1 MNIDG
6 GLQISDLGGVLRRRA
21 KAVAATS
28 LAVTLVIYWIA
39 MALPNVYT
47 SYATVLV
54 EPQAVSGDLVK
65 AGVADSDINQRL
77 HLMTAQ
83 ILARPRMSRIID
95 ELGLYKKESEYLLR
109 EELIDLM
116 RKDVRVEPVVPEL
129 EQRSGRTRDIAIN
142 EFRIL
147 YDSYDANVARDVA
160 QRLAND
166 FIETHIN
173 ARVQQSQKSLEFV
186 EGELERLSKRVREVE
201 TQIAQVK
208 ADNSGTLPEELDS
221 NQRRLDRVLQDLASA
236 QRTYDEANSDKQFF
250 ESQLATAKAM
260 GGASTDDASPARRL
274 ELLKLELSES
284 LARGFTAKHPDVIR
298 AREEIALLEKKVK
311 ADKAEEE
318 ADSLNPMV
326 AQTSAQARRAGLRAA
341 AAQSDIERLSQ
352 LAEELQTQLNATP
365 AVAKQLDALKIEYE
379 HLFNTFQDFAKRHNE
394 ATVQAQLE
402 RRQLG
407 EQFRVL
413 EAAFRAPEPSAPNR
427 GLILI
432 LGAVFAMMI
441 GMGVGILLEALDT
454 SPHDARALQNRLAL
468 PVLASIPAI
477 WLESDRLYQR
487 RARTRTALA
496 TVAVVMF
503 ALVGG
508 AANYMWVNG
517 APRFLQSRAEEEKTE
532 EAAPGTTAGES
543 AAAKPASPKPVAA
556 PAPAAPAAPPKG

>member
-21 KAVAATS
+21 KAVGVTA
-28 LAVTLVIYWIA
+28 LAVLLVVYWIA

-83 ILARPRMSRIID
+83 ILARSRMSRIID
-95 ELGLYKKESEYLLR
+95 ELGLYKEESEYLLR

-129 EQRSGRTRDIAIN
+129 EQRSTRREIAIN
-142 EFRIL
+142 EFRIF
-147 YDSYDANVARDVA
+147 YDNYNPIVARDVA

-173 ARVQQSQKSLEFV
+173 ARVQTSQKSLEFI
-186 EGELERLSKRVREVE
+186 EGELDRLSKRVREVE
-201 TQIAQVK
+201 TEIAQVK
-208 ADNSGTLPEELDS
+208 ADNSGTLPEELDA
-221 NQRRLDRVLQDLASA
+221 NQRRLERVLGELGNA
-236 QRTYDEANSDKQFF
+236 QRSFEEAQSDKQFY
-250 ESQLATAKAM
+250 ESQVANAKAM
-260 GGASTDDASPARRL
+260 GSDKDDASPARRL
-274 ELLKLELSES
+274 EILKLELSES
-284 LARGFTAKHPDVIR
+284 LARGFTDKHPDVIR
-298 AREEIALLEKKVK
+298 AREEIALLEKTVK
-311 ADKAEEE
+311 DDQDDGELL
-318 ADSLNPMV
+318 SPM
-326 AQTSAQARRAGLRAA
+326 AQQTSAQARRATLRVAA
-341 AAQSDIERLSQ
+341 SQSEIERLSQ

-365 AVAKQLDALKIEYE
+365 AVAKQLDALKVEYE
-379 HLFNTFQDFAKRHNE
+379 HLFNTYQDFAKRHNE

-413 EAAFRAPEPSAPNR
+413 EAAFKAPEPSAPNR
-427 GLILI
+427 ALIMI
-432 LGAVFAMMI
+432 LGGVFAVML
-441 GMGVGILLEALDT
+441 GLGVGILLEAVDT
-454 SPHDARALQNRLAL
+454 SPHDARQLQNRLAL
-468 PVLASIPAI
+468 PVLVSIPAI

-496 TVAVVMF
+496 TAAVVAF

-517 APRFLQSRAEEEKTE
+517 APRFLRSEKDEPTAQ
-532 EAAPGTTAGES
+532 EAAPGAPKPDT
-543 AAAKPASPKPVAA
+543 AAAKPAAPKPVAA
-556 PAPAAPAAPPKG
+556 PPAAPPKG

>member
-21 KAVAATS
+21 KAVGATA
-28 LAVTLVIYWIA
+28 LAVMLVVYWIA

-54 EPQAVSGDLVK
+54 EPQAIPDEIVK
-65 AGVADSDINQRL
+65 AGVAQSDINQRL

-95 ELGLYKKESEYLLR
+95 ELGLYKEESEYLLR

-116 RKDVRVEPVVPEL
+116 RKDVRVVPVVPEL
-129 EQRSGRTRDIAIN
+129 EQRSSRREISIS
-142 EFRIL
+142 EFKIF
-147 YDSYDANVARDVA
+147 YDNYDPNVARDVA
-160 QRLAND
+160 NRLAND
-166 FIETHIN
+166 FIDTHIN
-173 ARVQQSQKSLEFV
+173 ARQQTSEKSRDFI

-201 TQIAQVK
+201 TEIAQVK
-208 ADNSGTLPEELDS
+208 ADNSGTLPEELDA
-221 NQRRLDRVLQDLASA
+221 NQRRLERVLSELAAA
-236 QRTYDEANSDKQFF
+236 QRAHDESMSDKQFF
-250 ESQLATAKAM
+250 ESQLATAKATGSS
-260 GGASTDDASPARRL
+260 GGDTSPTRRL
-274 ELLKLELSES
+274 ELLKLGLSEA
-284 LARGFTAKHPDVIR
+284 LARGYTEKHPDVVS
-298 AREEIALLEKKVK
+298 ARQEIALLQKKFK
-311 ADKAEEE
+311 TDDE
-318 ADSLNPMV
+318 DSALLSPIEQQLAGQV
-326 AQTSAQARRAGLRAA
+326 RRATLRSA
-341 AAQSDIERLSQ
+341 AAQTEIERLAQ
-352 LAEELQTQLNATP
+352 LAEELQTQLSATP

-413 EAAFRAPEPSAPNR
+413 ESAFRAPAPSAPNR
-427 GLILI
+427 TLILI
-432 LGAVFAMMI
+432 LGAMFSLMLGA
-441 GMGVGILLEALDT
+441 GVGILLEAIDT
-454 SPHDARALQNRLAL
+454 SPHDARQLQTRLAL

-477 WLESDRLYQR
+477 WLESDRRQQH

-496 TVAVVMF
+496 TAAVVVF

-517 APRFLQSRAEEEKTE
+517 APRFLQSEEEE
-532 EAAPGTTAGES
+532 PAAEQAAPAAES
-543 AAAKPASPKPVAA
+543 AAKAAAAAPKPAAA
-556 PAPAAPAAPPKG
+556 PAPAAAPKG